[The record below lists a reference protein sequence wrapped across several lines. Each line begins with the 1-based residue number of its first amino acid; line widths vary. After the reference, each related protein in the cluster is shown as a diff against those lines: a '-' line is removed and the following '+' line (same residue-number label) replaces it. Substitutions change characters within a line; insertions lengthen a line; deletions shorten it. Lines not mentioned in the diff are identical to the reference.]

1 MSSIKI
7 DYSRD
12 SLFDELGIRRLRDS
26 YMRDDEASP
35 QDRLAYVSQA
45 FSSNPDHAQRLYDYA
60 SNHWLSYSTP
70 ILSFGRTK
78 SSQPISCYLS
88 YLHDSAEGLVETQSE
103 TNWLS
108 MLGGGV
114 GVHIDIRSADDK
126 STGVMSHLKTYD
138 SNSMAYRQ
146 GLTRRGSTAAYLSIS
161 HPDIV
166 QFIEMRKPT
175 GDPDLRTLNMNHGIN
190 ISDKFMQIIE
200 RCMFDSNANDDWE
213 LIQPNTG
220 KVVEVVSAKALW
232 TSIIE
237 LRAHTGEPYLWF
249 IDTANKGLP
258 QYQKDLGLKI
268 HGSNLCSEISLA
280 TSKER
285 TAVCCL
291 SSVNAEYFDDW
302 KDNELFIADIL
313 EMLDNVLTYF
323 IDNAPDTI
331 KRAKYS
337 AYRERSVGVGLLGF
351 HAYLQKCKVPFE
363 SAMAKSINIKLFKHI
378 RTQLDIKNKE
388 LARERGGCPDA
399 VDAGVLDV
407 RCSHVMAL
415 APNASSSIILGN
427 TSPSAEM
434 YPANVYTQDTI
445 SGAYTNKNRYL
456 DSYLKVEMAMS
467 NYSDEWYEEQWTSIT
482 AHAGSV
488 QHLDWMPAYTK
499 EIFKTAREADQQW
512 VIEHAADRQPF
523 IDQAQ
528 SINIYVKPTIN
539 IKDLHWLHYLAW
551 KKGLKGLYYCRSGKM
566 AKAEAVGKSVK
577 RVRLE
582 DDIDDSETQNIESTS
597 AKSSVSY
604 INIDNPGGCL
614 ACE

>member
-1 MSSIKI
+1 MIKI

-12 SLFDELGIRRLRDS
+12 NLFDELGIRRLRDS
-26 YMRDDEASP
+26 YMRDDEVSP
-35 QDRLAYVSQA
+35 QDRLASVSQA
-45 FSSNPDHAQRLYDYA
+45 FSSNTEHAQRLYDYA
-60 SNHWLSYSTP
+60 SKHWLSYSTP

-78 SSQPISCYLS
+78 NSMPISCYLS
-88 YLHDSAEGLVETQSE
+88 YIHDSAEGLTDTQYE

-114 GVHIDIRSADDK
+114 GIHVDIRSADDK

-146 GLTRRGSTAAYLSIS
+146 GKTRRGSTAAYLRID

-190 ISDKFMQIIE
+190 ITDKFMEVIE
-200 RCMFDSNANDDWE
+200 RCMFDKDAKDDWE

-220 KVVEVVSAKALW
+220 KVVEIVSAKALW
-232 TSIIE
+232 ASIMDI
-237 LRAHTGEPYLWF
+237 RSHTGEPYLWF

-258 QYQKDLGLKI
+258 QYQKDMDLKI

-280 TSKER
+280 TSKDR

-291 SSVNAEYFDDW
+291 SSVNAEYYDDW
-302 KDNELFIADIL
+302 KEDKYFIADVL

-323 IDNAPDTI
+323 IENATDNI
-331 KRAKYS
+331 KRARYS

-388 LARERGGCPDA
+388 LAKERGGCPDA
-399 VDAGVLDV
+399 VDAGILDI

-434 YPANVYTQDTI
+434 YPANIYTQDTI
-445 SGAYTNKNRYL
+445 SGAYTNKNKYL
-456 DSYLKVEMAMS
+456 DNCIKTEMFLS
-467 NYSDEWYEEQWTSIT
+467 NYDDVWYEEQWISIT
-482 AHAGSV
+482 ANAGSV
-488 QHLDWMPAYTK
+488 QHLEWMPSYTK

-528 SINIYVKPTIN
+528 SINLYIKPTIP
-539 IKDLHWLHYLAW
+539 IKELHWLHYLAW

-566 AKAEAVGKSVK
+566 AKAEAVGKNVK

-582 DDIDDSETQNIESTS
+582 DDVDDSEVSSLNDS
-597 AKSSVSY
+597 AKSSVVY
-604 INIDNPGGCL
+604 IDMENPGGCL